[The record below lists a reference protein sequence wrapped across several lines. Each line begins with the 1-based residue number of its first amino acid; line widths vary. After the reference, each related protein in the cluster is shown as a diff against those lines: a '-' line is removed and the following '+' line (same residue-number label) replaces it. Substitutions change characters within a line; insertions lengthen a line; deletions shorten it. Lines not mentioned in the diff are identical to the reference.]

1 MKFVSFFDPKNEID
15 FVSKFRGAA
24 AFAIILPLVSIIGM
38 VVLDINWGIDFSGGT
53 ELQVQF
59 QQPLESKQLHGVLDN
74 LGFSKTQVQRYGSA
88 ENNEWLIRV
97 ERMETFT
104 TADVDM
110 ISTLIK
116 GSFPQSKGNEATVR
130 FNPDL
135 ADRLEIQLDAKEI
148 SDSRKFE
155 AALTAQKSKLA
166 ALLDEKSGFRL
177 RRTKGI
183 GSEIASINE
192 AILEDEP
199 KDGRVTYTA
208 QFMGVSDK
216 IGQAL
221 TSAFG
226 KAEIRKVD
234 FVDSQVS
241 EQLRT
246 DGLLALI
253 LALGAMLIY
262 IWVRFDLFFSPGAI
276 VGLVHD
282 TLGAM
287 VVFVFFRYEF
297 DLPSVAAL
305 LTIVGYSINSTIVI
319 YDRIREIVPP
329 VGGKKEPP
337 YELLRAGVNKAVNDT
352 LSRTI
357 NTSITT
363 LFATVALAI
372 LGGGVI
378 ASFAFALSIGIV
390 LGAFASTFIAPA
402 TYLFLRKN
410 YSHVLA
416 SSVRQAHS
424 REDRARGI
432 V

>member
-15 FVSKFRGAA
+15 FVGKFRGAA
-24 AFAIILPLVSIIGM
+24 AFAIILPVLSLIGM
-38 VVLDINWGIDFSGGT
+38 GIFGINWGIDFSGGT

-59 QQPLESKQLHGVLDN
+59 QQKLESKQLHGVLDD
-74 LGFSKTQVQRYGSA
+74 LGFTKTQIQRYGSA
-88 ENNEWLIRV
+88 DNNEWLIRV
-97 ERMETFT
+97 ERMETFVPT
-104 TADVDM
+104 DVEK
-110 ISTLIK
+110 ISALLKTE
-116 GSFPQSKGNEATVR
+116 FPQSSGNEVRVR

-135 ADRLEIQLDAKEI
+135 ADRLEVQMDAKEI
-148 SDSRKFE
+148 DDDVKYE
-155 AALTAQKSKLA
+155 AALAAQKIKLA
-166 ALLDEKSGFRL
+166 TLLDEKSGFRL
-177 RRTKGI
+177 RRTQGI
-183 GSEIASINE
+183 GSTESSINE
-192 AILEDEP
+192 AILEDDPRE
-199 KDGRVTYTA
+199 GRVTYTA

-221 TSAFG
+221 SIAFG

-276 VGLVHD
+276 VGLIHD

-287 VVFVFFRYEF
+287 MVFVLFRYEF

-357 NTSITT
+357 NTTITT
-363 LFATVALAI
+363 LFATVALAV

-378 ASFAFALSIGIV
+378 ASFAFALSVGIV

-416 SSVRQAHS
+416 SSVRQEHS